1 MENKLFVGNFTYDT
15 SEEDLRALFS
25 QAGTVISVTV
35 IKDRETGRSRGY
47 GFIEMSN
54 QSEAEQAIKMFNG
67 YNLSDRELKVDK
79 ARPREERPSTGFDR
93 RPSRE
98 GWRDRNRR
106 SGGRT
111 RRY

>member
-1 MENKLFVGNFTYDT
+1 METKLFVGNFTYDT

-25 QAGTVISVTV
+25 QAGTVVSVTV
-35 IKDRETGRSRGY
+35 IKDRDTGRSRGY
-47 GFIEMSN
+47 GFIEMSS

-67 YNLSDRELKVDK
+67 YTLSDRSLKVDK
-79 ARPREERPSTGFDR
+79 ARPREERPSTGGFDR
-93 RPSRE
+93 RPNRE

-111 RRY
+111 RR